1 MVACIEFHCASE
13 DLNLAIE
20 DTFVIDDGGAIII
33 SRAPDEFGPEGKVTG
48 CRRWSIEDRCFDCL
62 RWKGVAGHDY

>member
-33 SRAPDEFGPEGKVTG
+33 SRAPDEFGPEGTVTR
-48 CRRWSIEDRCFDCL
+48 CRRWPIEDGCFDCL